1 MKFIITSILF
11 LIAFNAKAHDIYTL
25 NSDTTITGTWN
36 LSGKIL
42 RLNAKVSGTGTIT
55 NAIIEASPFKQ
66 IFDTTITIGTNVQM
80 ERFSAMWYGA
90 SSSVLDNSTQLQKSI
105 DASINRPYW
114 LYIPSGSYRYSQPLM
129 VILGTYGA
137 YQQAKIKMYGEAT
150 FWDNGY
156 GSTQL
161 IYDGDSC
168 ALGLQLNKGSIIK
181 DLIITGKWVSP
192 GGSTK
197 EYYNLTEENYTN
209 QGTAGNGW
217 GIWIDPIGNWSQRS
231 GSTGVTIENV
241 KVEKFNTLIQ
251 ISNSISQNGE
261 IILLKDIQLGDG
273 KYGIVGVQPQEKE
286 NHITG
291 LRSWGKLHT
300 VIKISNGNYYI
311 DGMNVAGSNINL
323 FNIQSGGWFPTY
335 ITNVYAENI
344 GSIGSFSSNLIAQVS
359 NSVFDF
365 ADTSKAG
372 VQTLLTTTTP
382 NTVFNSCMFRYYGFS
397 YPLKMSG
404 NGTFFNCFFTGA
416 VTGLNSRTRIYF
428 ANGEMNIGASILQ
441 KVTDTITSSPV
452 KFTIKNNQP

>member
-1 MKFIITSILF
+1 MKFIITSIFF

-25 NSDTTITGTWN
+25 NTDTTISGTWN

-66 IFDTTITIGTNVQM
+66 IFDTTITVGTGVQT
-80 ERFSAMWYGA
+80 ERFSAMWFGA
-90 SSSVLDNSTQLQKSI
+90 SSSVLDNSTQLQKAI

-156 GSTQL
+156 GGTQL
-161 IYDGDSC
+161 SYSGDSC

-192 GGSTK
+192 IGTSK
-197 EYYNLTEENYTN
+197 EYYNLSEENYTN

-241 KVEKFNTLIQ
+241 KVENFNTLIQ

-323 FNIQSGGWFPTY
+323 FNITSGGWFPTY
-335 ITNVYAENI
+335 ITNVYAENFASI
-344 GSIGSFSSNLIAQVS
+344 GSISTSTSMQIS

-365 ADTSKAG
+365 ADTTKAG
-372 VQTLLTTTTP
+372 VQTLLTTNSTSTI
-382 NTVFNSCMFRYYGFS
+382 FNSCLFRYYGFS

-404 NGTFFNCFFTGA
+404 NGTFYNCFFSGS
-416 VTGLNSRTRIYF
+416 VTGMSNKTSISYTT
-428 ANGEMNIGASILQ
+428 GQMNVTGSILQ
-441 KVTDTITSSPV
+441 NVTDTVKSSPV
-452 KFTIKNNQP
+452 KFTIKTTP